1 LPDDFKKIVAQMV
14 KEQVE
19 TQVATQM
26 AAFKEAYKQEM
37 ALELKILVAAETQK
51 QISSQ
56 NQYQANAV

>member
-1 LPDDFKKIVAQMV
+1 MSNLAPSTGVENKKSQNSLPDDLKKIVAQMV

-37 ALELKILVAAETQK
+37 
-51 QISSQ
+51 
-56 NQYQANAV
+56 